1 MNRRT
6 LCFPLAQSQFTF
18 RRSPLTNDDCLTA
31 DSAACKWIT
40 SGWTDGLCDF
50 VLKAPLATVSSGAA
64 QDMTHIHQFP
74 ANWFQTG
81 SEQRAG
87 LGVTHTDYT
96 YKGAVNVMLYL

>member
-1 MNRRT
+1 MNYRWVDRRT
-6 LCFPLAQSQFTF
+6 GCVA
-18 RRSPLTNDDCLTA
+18 
-31 DSAACKWIT
+31 
-40 SGWTDGLCDF
+40 DF

-87 LGVTHTDYT
+87 LGATHTDDP
-96 YKGAVNVMLYL
+96 YKGAVSVMLYL